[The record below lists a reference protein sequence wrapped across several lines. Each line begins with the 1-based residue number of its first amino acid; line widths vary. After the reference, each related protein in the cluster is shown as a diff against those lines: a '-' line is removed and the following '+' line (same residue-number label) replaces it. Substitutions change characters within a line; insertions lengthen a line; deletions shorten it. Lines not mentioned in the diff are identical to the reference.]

1 LLAAASAQRTLAAV
15 LAVLSLAAACAG
27 AASAG
32 GPLAI
37 TTSST
42 TVSTRGFLSVRARC
56 ASSTPCR
63 GTMTVRAF
71 GRLVGRGSF
80 VIRAHRAGTVVVL
93 IDARARR
100 ALFRTHRTRA
110 TVTLVAR
117 YAAVARYV
125 TIAAPAGG
133 FSG

>member
-1 LLAAASAQRTLAAV
+1 VLASAQRTFAAV
-15 LAVLSLAAACAG
+15 AATLAVAA
-27 AASAG
+27 
-32 GPLAI
+32 GPLTI

-42 TVSTRGFLSVRARC
+42 TVSTRGFLSIRARC

-71 GRLVGRGSF
+71 GRLIGRASF
-80 VIRAHRAGTVVVL
+80 VIRRHRAGTIVAL
-93 IDARARR
+93 ITPDARRR
-100 ALFRTHRTRA
+100 LFRVHRTRA

-117 YAAVARYV
+117 YATVARYV
-125 TIAAPAGG
+125 LIAAPAGG

>member
-1 LLAAASAQRTLAAV
+1 MLAT
-15 LAVLSLAAACAG
+15 LSLAGACAAG
-27 AASAG
+27 ASAA

-42 TVSTRGFLSVRARC
+42 TVSTRGFLAVRARC
-56 ASSTPCR
+56 ASSTICR

-71 GRLVGRGSF
+71 GRVVGRGSF
-80 VIRAHRAGTVVVL
+80 VIRAHRAGMVVAV

-100 ALFRTHRTRA
+100 SLFRTHRTRA

-117 YAAVARYV
+117 YATVARYV
-125 TIAAPAGG
+125 TIAAPPGG